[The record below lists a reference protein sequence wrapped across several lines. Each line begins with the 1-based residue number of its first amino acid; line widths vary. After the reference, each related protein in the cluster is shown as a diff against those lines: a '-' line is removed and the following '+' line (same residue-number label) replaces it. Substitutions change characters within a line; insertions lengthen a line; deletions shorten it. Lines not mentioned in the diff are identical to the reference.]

1 MFKVTSFSRLQI
13 FSLLCRFTFD
23 NNKKYEQHSLENFLV
38 VVRTHGKFIIL
49 DIFKDN

>member
-23 NNKKYEQHSLENFLV
+23 NNKKYEKHSLEKFLV
-38 VVRTHGKFIIL
+38 VGRTHEKFIIL